1 MLSLAR
7 REFASFFQSA
17 TGVLVLS
24 VYLGLNAVFLWL
36 MPGNFH
42 LLDSGYAQ
50 LDGLFMLSPW
60 VFLFLVPALAM
71 RMLAEER
78 RAGTLDWLRA
88 KPLTTWNIVVGK
100 WLAGMGLLVLALL
113 PTLLYAASL
122 YVLGNPVGNLD
133 LGSTAGSYL
142 GLFILGGSY
151 LAISLLFSAST
162 DNSIVAFVG
171 GAAGSL
177 ALYAGFDAF
186 VDLPSIA
193 NRGLYLLQWG
203 ISEHY
208 TSMSRGVID
217 ANDVLYFGGLTLAF
231 LAGARLMLEPKK
243 DLRRIAPVAVA
254 VAVVALSTFR
264 PVFLRLDLTA
274 DQRFSLSD
282 ATEALI
288 DQVEEPML
296 VTIYLEGDFPA
307 GFQRLQ
313 AETLRLLDEFRAR
326 NRNIRYELVNPSENP
341 DPQVRRDTYTQLQN
355 LGLGAIQLEIQE
367 ADGVKTQ
374 QVFPGAVVS
383 YNERQWP
390 VSLLLEQF
398 AQAPEAQINA
408 SIQNLE
414 YALAASLRGLLQT
427 ERKRV
432 ALIEG
437 HGELAAIQTAAL
449 ELNLRK
455 SYDVFRFNLRE
466 FPIDSTTGEPSL
478 TMQVRRLN
486 SFDGIIMAKP
496 RESFA
501 ELDRW
506 LLDQYLM
513 NNGRAI
519 WMVEAVHAEMDSLS
533 YASEFLAYPQL
544 DFIGLDG
551 LLFTYGA
558 RVNTSL
564 ATDLVCAG
572 VNDQRS
578 VRPWVYFPLMLP
590 QSEHPIVKNLNAVR
604 YEFGTTLDTIRVPG
618 VAKTVLLQTSPYARR
633 RPAPTQV
640 SLAELY
646 NEPVR
651 TLYTE
656 GPLATAILLEGELP
670 SYYANRMVPKT
681 ELPAPPSSAKDAKLL
696 VVGDGDLGKNQRN
709 IVRSDIPRGAPL
721 PLGYDQYTGQ
731 QFGNSDFL
739 LNAMDYLL
747 EGSGLI
753 SVRGRDVSL
762 RLLDRPKV
770 DARATFFQ
778 SLNTVAPIA
787 LVLVLHTLYR
797 RMRKRKFGRPQSEL

>member
-100 WLAGMGLLVLALL
+100 WLAGMGLLGLALL

-646 NEPVR
+646 NDPVR

-778 SLNTVAPIA
+778 TLNTVAPIA

>member
-1 MLSLAR
+1 
-7 REFASFFQSA
+7 
-17 TGVLVLS
+17 
-24 VYLGLNAVFLWL
+24 
-36 MPGNFH
+36 
-42 LLDSGYAQ
+42 
-50 LDGLFMLSPW
+50 GLFMLSPW

-100 WLAGMGLLVLALL
+100 WLAGMGLLGLALL

-681 ELPAPPSSAKDAKLL
+681 ELPAPPSSANDAKLL

-778 SLNTVAPIA
+778 TLNTVAPIA

>member
-1 MLSLAR
+1 
-7 REFASFFQSA
+7 
-17 TGVLVLS
+17 
-24 VYLGLNAVFLWL
+24 
-36 MPGNFH
+36 
-42 LLDSGYAQ
+42 
-50 LDGLFMLSPW
+50 MLSPW

-100 WLAGMGLLVLALL
+100 WLAGMGLLGLALL

-681 ELPAPPSSAKDAKLL
+681 ELPAPPSSANDAKLL

-778 SLNTVAPIA
+778 TLNTVAPIA

>member
-36 MPGNFH
+36 MPGSFH

-88 KPLTTWNIVVGK
+88 KPLTTWNIVTGK
-100 WLAGMGLLVLALL
+100 WLAGMALLGLALL

-142 GLFILGGSY
+142 GLFVLGGTY

-177 ALYAGFDAF
+177 AMYAGFDAF
-186 VDLPSIA
+186 VDLPSVA
-193 NRGLYLLQWG
+193 NRGLYLVQWG

-208 TSMSRGVID
+208 TSMSRGVVD
-217 ANDVLYFGGLTLAF
+217 ANDVLYFGGLTVVF
-231 LAGARLMLEPKK
+231 LAGARLMLEPRK
-243 DLRRIAPVAVA
+243 DLRRMAPLAA
-254 VAVVALSTFR
+254 ALAVVALSTFR

-282 ATEALI
+282 ATEELI
-288 DQVEEPML
+288 AQIEEPML
-296 VTIYLEGDFPA
+296 VTIYLEGEFPA

-313 AETLRLLDEFRAR
+313 AETVRLLDEFRAR

-432 ALIEG
+432 AFIDG
-437 HGELAAIQTAAL
+437 HGELAPIQTAAL

-466 FPIDSTTGEPSL
+466 FPVDSTTGEPSL
-478 TMQVRRLN
+478 TEQVRRLN
-486 SFDGIIMAKP
+486 SFDGIILAKS

-618 VAKTVLLQTSPYARR
+618 VTKTVLLQTSPYARR
-633 RPAPTQV
+633 RPSPTQV

-651 TLYTE
+651 SLYTE
-656 GPLATAILLEGELP
+656 GPLATAVLLEGELP

-681 ELPAPPSSAKDAKLL
+681 ELPAPPAAAKDAKLL

-770 DARATFFQ
+770 DARAVFFQ
-778 SLNTVAPIA
+778 TLNTVAPIA
-787 LVLVLHTLYR
+787 LVLLLHALYR
-797 RMRKRKFGRPQSEL
+797 RLRKRRFGRPQSEL

>member
-7 REFASFFQSA
+7 REFASFFQSS

-36 MPGNFH
+36 MPGSFH

-88 KPLTTWNIVVGK
+88 KPLTTWHIVTGK
-100 WLAGMGLLVLALL
+100 WLAGMALLGLALL

-122 YVLGNPVGNLD
+122 WVLGNPVGNLD

-177 ALYAGFDAF
+177 AMYAGFDAF

-217 ANDVLYFGGLTLAF
+217 ANDILYFAGLTVAF
-231 LAGARLMLEPKK
+231 LGGARLMLEPTKN
-243 DLRRIAPVAVA
+243 LRTALPILIAVGTL
-254 VAVVALSTFR
+254 ALSTLR
-264 PVFLRLDLTA
+264 PVFVRLDLTA

-282 ATEALI
+282 ATESLI

-313 AETLRLLDEFRAR
+313 SETLRLLDEFRAR
-326 NRNIRYELVNPSENP
+326 NRNIRYELINPSENP

-355 LGLGAIQLEIQE
+355 LGLGAIQLEVQE

-383 YNERQWP
+383 YSERQWP

-398 AQAPEAQINA
+398 AQAPDAQINA

-414 YALAASLRGLLQT
+414 YALASALRGLLQT

-432 ALIEG
+432 AILDG
-437 HGELAAIQTAAL
+437 HSELEAVQTAAL
-449 ELNLRK
+449 ELSLRK
-455 SYDVFRFNLRE
+455 SYDVYRFNLRE

-478 TMQVRRLN
+478 SMQVRRLN
-486 SFDGIIMAKP
+486 SFDGIVMAKP
-496 RESFA
+496 RDAFND
-501 ELDRW
+501 LDRW

-513 NNGRAI
+513 NNGRAL
-519 WMVEAVHAEMDSLS
+519 WMIEAVHAEMDSLS
-533 YASEFLAYPQL
+533 YAPEFLAYPTL

-551 LLFTYGA
+551 MLFTYGA
-558 RVNTSL
+558 RVNTTL
-564 ATDLVCAG
+564 AADLVCAG
-572 VNDQRS
+572 INDQRS

-604 YEFGTTLDTIRVPG
+604 YELGTTVDTIRVPG
-618 VAKTVLLQTSPYARR
+618 VRKTVLLQTSPYARR

-651 TLYTE
+651 ALYTE
-656 GPLATAILLEGELP
+656 GPLPTAVLLEGELP
-670 SYYANRMVPKT
+670 SYFANRMVPKT
-681 ELPAPPSSAKDAKLL
+681 ELPAPPAKATDAKLL
-696 VVGDGDLGKNQRN
+696 VVGDGDLAKNQRN

-721 PLGYDQYTGQ
+721 PLGYDQFTGQ
-731 QFGNSDFL
+731 QFGNSDFV

-770 DARATFFQ
+770 DAQ
-778 SLNTVAPIA
+778 SVFYQALNSVAPIA
-787 LVLVLHTLYR
+787 LVLLLHTLYR
-797 RMRKRKFGRPQSEL
+797 VVRRRRYGQTQPNA

>member
-36 MPGNFH
+36 MPGSFH

-60 VFLFLVPALAM
+60 VFLFLIPALAM

-88 KPLTTWNIVVGK
+88 KPLSTWNIVLGK
-100 WLAGMGLLVLALL
+100 WLAGMALLVLALL
-113 PTLLYAASL
+113 PTLLYATSL

-142 GLFILGGSY
+142 GLLILGGSY
-151 LAISLLFSAST
+151 LAISLMFSAST

-177 ALYAGFDAF
+177 AMYAGFDAF
-186 VDLPSIA
+186 VDLPSLA

-217 ANDVLYFGGLTLAF
+217 ANDLIYFGGLTLAF
-231 LAGARLMLEPKK
+231 LAGARLLLEPLKN
-243 DLRRIAPVAVA
+243 LRTALPIALALA
-254 VAVVALSTFR
+254 AVALSTFR
-264 PVFLRLDLTA
+264 PIFLRLDLTA
-274 DQRFSLSD
+274 DQRYSLSD
-282 ATEALI
+282 ATEDLLS
-288 DQVEEPML
+288 QVKEPLL
-296 VTIYLEGDFPA
+296 VTVYLEGDFPS

-313 AETLRLLDEFRAR
+313 AETIRLLDEFRAR
-326 NRNIRYELVNPSENP
+326 NGKVRYELINPSENSN
-341 DPQVRRDTYTQLQN
+341 PQVRRDTYTQLQN

-374 QVFPGAVVS
+374 QIFPGAVVS

-414 YALAASLRGLLQT
+414 YSLAAALRGLIQT

-432 ALIEG
+432 AFIEG

-455 SYDVFRFNLRE
+455 SYEVTRFNMRE
-466 FPIDSTTGEPSL
+466 LPIDSSTGEPSIA
-478 TMQVRRLN
+478 MQALRLN
-486 SFDGIIMAKP
+486 SFDGIVMAKP
-496 RESFA
+496 RESFT

-513 NNGRAI
+513 NNGRAV
-519 WMVEAVHAEMDSLS
+519 WMIEAVHAEMDSLS
-533 YASEFLAYPQL
+533 FASEFLAYPQL
-544 DFIGLDG
+544 DFIGLNG

-572 VNDQRS
+572 INDQRS
-578 VRPWVYFPLMLP
+578 VRPWIYFPLMLP

-618 VAKTVLLQTSPYARR
+618 VQKTILLQTSPYSRR

-646 NEPVR
+646 NEPIR
-651 TLYTE
+651 SLFNE
-656 GPLATAILLEGELP
+656 GPLATALLLEGPLP

-681 ELPAPPSSAKDAKLL
+681 ELPAPPLVAKDAKLL
-696 VVGDGDLGKNQRN
+696 IIGDGDVGKNQRN
-709 IVRSDIPRGAPL
+709 IIRNDIPRGAPL

-747 EGSGLI
+747 EGNGLI

-770 DARATFFQ
+770 DERAVFFQ
-778 SLNTVAPIA
+778 SLNSVAPIA
-787 LVLVLHTLYR
+787 LVLMLHALYR
-797 RMRKRKFGRPQSEL
+797 KLRQRRFGRENSDL

>member
-24 VYLGLNAVFLWL
+24 AYLGLNAVFLWL
-36 MPGNFH
+36 MPGSFH

-88 KPLTTWNIVVGK
+88 KPLSTWNIVVGK
-100 WLAGMGLLVLALL
+100 WLAGMALLGLALL

-122 YVLGNPVGNLD
+122 YVLGNPIGNLD

-142 GLFILGGSY
+142 GLFILGGTY

-177 ALYAGFDAF
+177 AMYAGFDAF

-208 TSMSRGVID
+208 TSMSRGVVD
-217 ANDVLYFGGLTLAF
+217 ANDVLYFGGLVAAF
-231 LAGARLMLEPKK
+231 LGGARLMLEPKK
-243 DLRRIAPVAVA
+243 SLRTVLP
-254 VAVVALSTFR
+254 VALSLAVVGVATLR

-296 VTIYLEGDFPA
+296 VTIYLKGDFPA

-313 AETLRLLDEFRAR
+313 SETTRLLDEFRAR
-326 NRNIRYELVNPSENP
+326 NRNIRYELINPSENP
-341 DPQVRRDTYTQLQN
+341 DPQVRQDTYTQLRN

-390 VSLLLEQF
+390 ISLLLEQF

-414 YALAASLRGLLQT
+414 YALASALRGVLQT

-432 ALIEG
+432 AILDG

-466 FPIDSTTGEPSL
+466 FPVDSTTGEPSL
-478 TMQVRRLN
+478 RMQVLRLN

-496 RESFA
+496 RQSFA
-501 ELDRW
+501 DLDRW

-519 WMVEAVHAEMDSLS
+519 WMIEAVHAEMDSLS
-533 YASEFLAYPQL
+533 YAPEFLAYPQL

-558 RVNTSL
+558 RVNSTL

-578 VRPWVYFPLMLP
+578 VRPWIYFPLMLP
-590 QSEHPIVKNLNAVR
+590 QSEHPVVKNLNAVR
-604 YEFGTTLDTIRVPG
+604 YEFGSTVDTIRVPG
-618 VAKTVLLQTSPYARR
+618 VRKSVLLQTSPYARR

-640 SLAELY
+640 NLAELY
-646 NEPVR
+646 REPNR
-651 TLYTE
+651 SLFTE
-656 GPLATAILLEGELP
+656 GPLAAAVLLEGELP
-670 SYYANRMVPKT
+670 SFYANRMVPISD
-681 ELPAPPSSAKDAKLL
+681 LPTPPAKAKDAKLL
-696 VVGDGDLGKNQRN
+696 VVGDGDLAKNQRN

-747 EGSGLI
+747 EGEGLI

-770 DARATFFQ
+770 DARAVFFQ
-778 SLNTVAPIA
+778 TLNTLAPIA
-787 LVLVLHTLYR
+787 VVLILFATYR
-797 RMRKRKFGRPQSEL
+797 SMRRRRYGKPA